1 MAPTNNHPKQIPLLY
16 RAFFTFLEPI
26 FALNGAYLYVAS
38 PTETLQ
44 IITPPGLHAQTLR
57 QTPIETML
65 LWQVASM
72 YVLFALIELV
82 VLRYVGPQRRDI
94 WRLVLAAIIVSS
106 DAGHLWALKLAADA
120 AGQPDAFYDP
130 RAWTRWQDW
139 GNQGLTWFGF
149 GLRLAFVA
157 GVGL

>member
-1 MAPTNNHPKQIPLLY
+1 MAPTTNPPKQIPLIY

-26 FALNGAYLYVAS
+26 FALNGAYIYVAS
-38 PTETLQ
+38 PTKTLQ
-44 IITPPGLHAQTLR
+44 IITPPGLHAQTLH

-65 LWQVASM
+65 LWQVASL
-72 YVLFALIELV
+72 YVLFALVELG
-82 VLRYVGPQRRDI
+82 VLRYVGTQRRDI
-94 WRLVLAAIIVSS
+94 WRLVLASIIVSS
-106 DAGHLWALKLAADA
+106 DIGHLWALKLVADA
-120 AGQPDAFYDP
+120 AGQPEAFYDP

-149 GLRLAFVA
+149 GLRIAFVV